1 MLIHHNIFLFPQ
13 SYSKCIA
20 FLPKINKFVIMS
32 EVLSK
37 YLPEH
42 AVEPCFELIKAN
54 EVHLKIVNERVTRHG
69 DYRKGPG
76 GKHEITINSNLNKYK
91 FLMTLIHEIAHL
103 VAFKKFGRNIK
114 PHGNEWKY
122 TFQQLMV
129 PFIRPEIFPS
139 QVLPLMARHFRNPA
153 ASSDTDATLSL
164 ALKQFDKEND
174 KNYIF
179 EIPYGSFFRIYNGK
193 IFKKG
198 AQRIKRFECQE
209 VSTGR
214 IYLFS
219 PNAEVE
225 LLPARC

>member
-1 MLIHHNIFLFPQ
+1 
-13 SYSKCIA
+13 
-20 FLPKINKFVIMS
+20 MS

-54 EVHLKIVNERVTRHG
+54 EVHLKIVNERMTRHG
-69 DYRKGPG
+69 DYRKGAS
-76 GKHEITINSNLNKYK
+76 GKHEITINSSLNKYK

-139 QVLPLMARHFRNPA
+139 HILPLMARHFRNPA

-164 ALKQFDKEND
+164 ALKQFDEGND

-179 EIPYGSFFRIYNGK
+179 EIPYGSLFRIHNGK

-198 AQRIKRFECQE
+198 AQRIKRFECLE
-209 VSTGR
+209 VNSGR
-214 IYLFS
+214 IYLFN

-225 LLPARC
+225 LLPS